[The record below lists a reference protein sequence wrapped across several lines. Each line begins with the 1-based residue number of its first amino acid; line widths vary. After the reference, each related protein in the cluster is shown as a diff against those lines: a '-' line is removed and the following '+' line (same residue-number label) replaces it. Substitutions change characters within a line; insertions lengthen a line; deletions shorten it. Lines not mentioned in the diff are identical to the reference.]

1 MITNKEDN
9 HEEGDSHK
17 ADAEPVD
24 TTVPENDIATA
35 FVDVRL
41 YLGGNT
47 EADGDGVLHH
57 RRDERPG
64 HALLLWQDCVG
75 DEDTRRGEG
84 EVRSSN
90 DEEAGWKDKGPIAGR
105 VVGEAHQEV
114 ADEKREHG
122 NAKDVLSRDPRDENA
137 DGCRGEEAS
146 DDLRDHF
153 GDGREGRFL
162 VDREDEDGGV
172 VEEDAKGHPAKRH
185 CRHDGSEASA
195 CPEGVGQHR
204 CRDAGLG
211 NGKSDDGD
219 NADDEKGVYVRL
231 LPTDYGCLVPR
242 KGKEDEA
249 GNAEGGAHVVESLEA
264 ESRNRRANA
273 VRNHDQSRNA
283 KEEGANGPEPEA
295 PPPGDLLGE
304 SGTHEAAEDV
314 PRGGAEAEESKSKRS
329 SSRKT
334 AGTLARGAQ
343 TSWGPERRCR
353 RPSLP
358 GRNRRRRRGAQSR

>member
-1 MITNKEDN
+1 M
-9 HEEGDSHK
+9 
-17 ADAEPVD
+17 PW
-24 TTVPENDIATA
+24 
-35 FVDVRL
+35 R
-41 YLGGNT
+41 
-47 EADGDGVLHH
+47 
-57 RRDERPG
+57 
-64 HALLLWQDCVG
+64 
-75 DEDTRRGEG
+75 
-84 EVRSSN
+84 RSS
-90 DEEAGWKDKGPIAGR
+90 
-105 VVGEAHQEV
+105 
-114 ADEKREHG
+114 
-122 NAKDVLSRDPRDENA
+122 
-137 DGCRGEEAS
+137 
-146 DDLRDHF
+146 DDQRDHF

-211 NGKSDDGD
+211 NGKSDHGD
-219 NADDEKGVYVRL
+219 DADDEKGVYVRL
-231 LPTDYGCLVPR
+231 LPTDHGCLVPR
-242 KGKEDEA
+242 KGKDDKA

-314 PRGGAEAEESKSKRS
+314 PRGGAEAEESKSNVLLHGKRRERSRQERKRVGDQIAVADARHRPGEIEEDDVVRKAAEEGPQGHPAPPKGRDILVAKVVPQS
-329 SSRKT
+329 SHDQDGDAARNHDVRPLPVTWSARPIC
-334 AGTLARGAQ
+334 GTEYAVL
-343 TSWGPERRCR
+343 P
-353 RPSLP
+353 RPPTEKS
-358 GRNRRRRRGAQSR
+358 